1 MNCSDAEQLFDA
13 YLDGELSGA
22 LRLEFD
28 AHRLRCGVCQKKI
41 AMLESF
47 EFVVAS
53 DDRTPT
59 ISDDFTDRV
68 MASLGSR
75 PVRLARRRR
84 VAIGSAVALQAAAV
98 IVFAILWRSSASTS
112 PSVVPGERVS
122 PELEVAMNDPTG
134 AELKRYMFSELM
146 RSVQNSIENGVG
158 GLPRYA
164 WNLTIPRELFETPG
178 PFNSMLESLLPAA
191 PEKPEPAPD
200 DAPSG
205 RVPL

>member
-28 AHRLRCGVCQKKI
+28 AHRLRCGVCQKKL

-53 DDRTPT
+53 DDRVPAV
-59 ISDDFTDRV
+59 SDDFTDRV
-68 MASLGSR
+68 MASIGPR

-84 VAIGSAVALQAAAV
+84 LAIFSAVALQAAAV
-98 IVFAILWRSSASTS
+98 IAFAFLWRSSGGTS
-112 PSVVPGERVS
+112 PPPVTGGHVS
-122 PELEVAMNDPTG
+122 PELEIALNDPTG

-164 WNLTIPRELFETPG
+164 WNLTVPRELFETSG

-191 PEKPEPAPD
+191 PEKPEAAPD

>member
-28 AHRLRCGVCQKKI
+28 AHRLRCGVCQKKL

-53 DDRTPT
+53 DDRVPAV
-59 ISDDFTDRV
+59 SDDFTDRV
-68 MASLGSR
+68 MASIGPR
-75 PVRLARRRR
+75 PLRLARRRR
-84 VAIGSAVALQAAAV
+84 VAIFSAVALQAAAV
-98 IVFAILWRSSASTS
+98 IAFALLWRSSGGTPPLVAGGS
-112 PSVVPGERVS
+112 VS
-122 PELEVAMNDPTG
+122 PELEIALNDPTG

-164 WNLTIPRELFETPG
+164 WNLTIPRELFDTPG

-191 PEKPEPAPD
+191 PEKPEPAPE